1 MRLSSIRALYRA
13 GVSAIVVAFALGDKA
28 TVFLTTVVE
37 CHSMSHTVNSSCW
50 ICVLLLVALS
60 LSASIPRAHAQNERL
75 VLAFY
80 YAWFDQATWSSGQT
94 SDQPAQP
101 YDSRDR
107 ATIQRHVA
115 QAKSAGIDAFVQS
128 WYGPS
133 GGVNNM
139 TESNFATLLDV
150 SAQSGFRAAVD
161 FEVTGPFFG
170 SAGDV
175 QGALATLLSGHARH
189 PAYLKVNGKPVV
201 FFWRQQ
207 RFSVDDWVT
216 IRNQVDPNHASIW
229 IAEGT
234 DPSYLR
240 VFDGIHW
247 YSVAWSADPASS
259 LANYAA
265 KVRKTAQDLGG
276 FRYWVS
282 PVMPGYDDTR
292 LRGTQAG
299 GFVRPRNN
307 GDYYR
312 ATFTGAATSGAD
324 WVVITSFNEW
334 LEGSQIE
341 PSVSYGDTYL
351 NLTRELAGAY
361 RAGAVVAPPVAP
373 AATLTPTLAVA
384 NIAQAAVLP
393 TATETAR
400 PRSTSTMMPAP
411 SPTWTGTPT
420 LTPTPTVTASA
431 TTWPTLV
438 PTETS
443 SPTPTP
449 VPSSVFEFEQVPF
462 GMWVIVGTAALVLG
476 VALGGVSA
484 RHRTGH

>member
-1 MRLSSIRALYRA
+1 
-13 GVSAIVVAFALGDKA
+13 
-28 TVFLTTVVE
+28 
-37 CHSMSHTVNSSCW
+37 MSHTVHATRRIGS
-50 ICVLLLVALS
+50 LLLSVLVLITS
-60 LSASIPRAHAQNERL
+60 LSRAHAQNERL

-139 TESNFATLLDV
+139 TESNFAALLDV
-150 SAQSGFRAAVD
+150 SASSGFRAAVD
-161 FEVTGPFFG
+161 LEVTSPFFG

-175 QGALATLLSGHARH
+175 QSALSTLLSGHAQH
-189 PAYLKVNGKPVV
+189 PAYLRVSGKPVV

-207 RFSVDDWVT
+207 RFSVDDWVA
-216 IRNQVDPNHASIW
+216 IRKRVDPNHASLW

-247 YSVAWSADPASS
+247 YSVAWSADPATA
-259 LANYAA
+259 LTNYAA
-265 KVRKTAQDLGG
+265 RVRKTAQDLGG

-292 LRGTQAG
+292 LRGSA
-299 GFVRPRNN
+299 GFVRPRAG

-312 ATFTGAATSGAD
+312 ATFAGASKSGAD
-324 WVVITSFNEW
+324 WVIVTSFNEW
-334 LEGSQIE
+334 PEGSQIE
-341 PSVSYGDTYL
+341 PSVAYGDTYL
-351 NLTRELAGAY
+351 NLTRELAAAY
-361 RAGAVVAPPVAP
+361 RTGTLVAP
-373 AATLTPTLAVA
+373 AV
-384 NIAQAAVLP
+384 
-393 TATETAR
+393 
-400 PRSTSTMMPAP
+400 TSAP
-411 SPTWTGTPT
+411 SPMTATVVTPAANPQD
-420 LTPTPTVTASA
+420 LRAMSAAAASPTPTPTVTTSPSPSPTDAATSTSTPTLTATASA
-431 TTWPTLV
+431 TPWPTLV
-438 PTETS
+438 PTETPF
-443 SPTPTP
+443 PTATP
-449 VPSSVFEFEQVPF
+449 MPPFVSGLSQVPF
-462 GMWVIVGTAALVLG
+462 SMWVMVGTAALALGVVLG
-476 VALGGVSA
+476 GISA
-484 RHRTGH
+484 RRRTAP